1 MEDSMPKWMRDL
13 FAGWPMI
20 RANLPTFFVILVL
33 IVGAIWI
40 VVNWSYSALLA
51 SKNGQIELQDR
62 QIGDY
67 KAKQVSE
74 PTKAPLLSPAPKEH
88 PEFLK
93 NVSFAWDSQ
102 LPLGLSGTFAV
113 TKPKLR
119 IYVDAASFSI
129 SMPGTNRFRAEIGSV
144 ADAVK
149 GQNFA
154 MQLIRFA
161 KDDSGRAFWGDPK
174 NNYPVESINRG
185 RIVIIGPEG
194 DEQHIYFELIRGPAN
209 QPFLIIREDQID
221 WMQQWK
227 AEEN

>member
-161 KDDSGRAFWGDPK
+161 KDDSGRAFWRPDAGAKLCGDDPRSDGGK
-174 NNYPVESINRG
+174 RARSPGRARISRKTIARGKPVDSG
-185 RIVIIGPEG
+185 
-194 DEQHIYFELIRGPAN
+194 
-209 QPFLIIREDQID
+209 
-221 WMQQWK
+221 
-227 AEEN
+227 